1 MGNDIETVALLSQ
14 RKTDL
19 IEQFEVKHYAT
30 LALLRKIRFKKC
42 RIFRSYGVYI
52 SVRI

>member
-1 MGNDIETVALLSQ
+1 MGNDVETVAFLSQ

-19 IEQFEVKHYAT
+19 IEQYEMKHYAT
-30 LALLRKIRFKKC
+30 LAFLRKIRLKKC